1 MAKEKTHKKVKDKW
15 KAKEWYR
22 VIAPPMFNNA
32 VIAETMADEPGKLRN
47 RIVETTMQEMS
58 GDASKAH
65 LKLYFQIDS
74 VKGNEAYTQFIG
86 HSLTSDYIRR
96 LGRKSRTK
104 IDEIYNVITKDERR
118 LILKIMA
125 LAEKK
130 IQSSQE
136 TSLRNIIKKTVES
149 TSKTKTLNAIVRDIT
164 SGGIS
169 SSIFSKCKPIYP
181 LKRVEVRASEVILGK
196 GGEVEDAASSKTE
209 PLEKKTEQAGKTEEK
224 MEAQHSD
231 IIEETEATENKEKEP
246 ESVMPELGKETA
258 EK

>member
-1 MAKEKTHKKVKDKW
+1 MAKETTRKKVKDKW

-22 VIAPPMFNNA
+22 VIAPPMFNKA
-32 VIAETMADEPGKLRN
+32 LIAETMADEPGKLNN
-47 RIVETTMQEMS
+47 RIVETTMQELS

-96 LGRKSRTK
+96 LGRKRRTK
-104 IDEIYNVITKDERR
+104 IDETYNVTTKDGDK

-136 TSLRNIIKKTVES
+136 TSLRNIIKKTVEN
-149 TSKTKTLNAIVRDIT
+149 TSKTKTLNAIVKDIT
-164 SGGIS
+164 SGSIS
-169 SSIFSKCKPIYP
+169 ASIFSKCKHIYP

-196 GGEVEDAASSKTE
+196 GGKVEDAVPPKTE

-224 MEAQHSD
+224 VEAQHSD
-231 IIEETEATENKEKEP
+231 ILEKTEAAGNKEKESK
-246 ESVMPELGKETA
+246 SVMPELEKETA